1 MSLSPSMN
9 FPPLPTVMNYR
20 PLVLITGFLGA
31 GKTTFLRDL
40 LVHIKAQDLTAD
52 VILNDYEN
60 AALDA
65 ETLQGNAVSIA
76 ALAASC
82 ACCDG
87 LTDLVNLALTAKATR
102 SSVLIV
108 ELNGTADPLPLL
120 ETFTLLENKLHFRP
134 RWQVCVLDSRHYG
147 RRESFAELE
156 LLQLHTAS
164 HFLLSHA
171 GSLGS
176 KTRAMLLDQI
186 KAVNPHASEITAAR
200 LSRHLATNIAAA
212 RPALAFEKST
222 AVEIPHRHRG
232 HHLAHAFT
240 GCQILLPPRV
250 RENTMLAWLHAL
262 PDSVY
267 RAKALISLVDSPD
280 VRHLFER
287 VAMEVMPHPLEV
299 PISLRVPPAAI
310 LIGPKLDPA
319 ELLEISV
326 NHFGPMARFP
336 DEPAVPATH
345 SHV

>member
-1 MSLSPSMN
+1 MSSHSFQSLA
-9 FPPLPTVMNYR
+9 PLPTLVKYR

-40 LVHIKAQDLTAD
+40 LVQVKSQNLTAD

-65 ETLQGNAVSIA
+65 ETLHGKAESIA

-87 LTDLVNLALTAKATR
+87 LSDLVQLAVTAQASR
-102 SSVLIV
+102 SSVLVV

-120 ETFTLLENKLHFRP
+120 ESFTLLESKLHFRP
-134 RWQVCVLDSRHYG
+134 RWQVSVVDARHFG
-147 RRESFAELE
+147 KREEFSALE
-156 LLQLHTAS
+156 ILQLHTAS
-164 HFLLSHA
+164 HYLISHTTGA
-171 GSLGS
+171 N
-176 KTRAMLLDQI
+176 RAALIDQVRSI
-186 KAVNPHASEITAAR
+186 NPHATEITAAR
-200 LSRHLATNIAAA
+200 LSSHLAANIAAML
-212 RPALAFEKST
+212 PSVSCGPLKEVKL
-222 AVEIPHRHRG
+222 PHRHG

-250 RENTMLAWLHAL
+250 RENTVLGWLAAL

-267 RAKALISLVDSPD
+267 RAKALVSLVDSPE

-287 VAMEVMPHPLEV
+287 VAGDIMPHPLEV
-299 PISLRVPPAAI
+299 PISQRVPPSAI

-319 ELLEISV
+319 ALLELSQQ
-326 NHFGPMARFP
+326 HFGPLAKFP
-336 DEPAVPATH
+336 EEPSPQPAHAT
-345 SHV
+345 V

>member
-1 MSLSPSMN
+1 M
-9 FPPLPTVMNYR
+9 
-20 PLVLITGFLGA
+20 ITGFLGA

-40 LVHIKAQDLTAD
+40 LQQIKSQNLTAD

-65 ETLQGNAVSIA
+65 ETLHGKAESIA

-102 SSVLIV
+102 SSVLVV

-120 ETFTLLENKLHFRP
+120 ETFTLMENKLHFRP
-134 RWQVCVLDSRHYG
+134 RWQVCVVDARHFG
-147 RRESFAELE
+147 RRGNFADLE
-156 LLQLHTAS
+156 ILQLHTAS
-164 HFLLSHA
+164 HFIISHA
-171 GSLGS
+171 G
-176 KTRAMLLDQI
+176 LLEQEARGNLIKQI

-200 LSRHLATNIAAA
+200 LSSHLVTNIAAM
-212 RPALAFEKST
+212 RPVLAFGKS
-222 AVEIPHRHRG
+222 AADPAIPTHG

-250 RENTMLAWLHAL
+250 REMTMLAWLNAL

-267 RAKALISLVDSPD
+267 RAKALVSLVDSPE

-287 VAMEVMPHPLEV
+287 VSMDVMPHPLEV
-299 PISLRVPPAAI
+299 PISPRVPPSAI
-310 LIGPKLDPA
+310 LIGPKLDSA
-319 ELLEISV
+319 ELLEISRT
-326 NHFGPMARFP
+326 HFGPMAKFP
-336 DEPAVPATH
+336 EAPTH
-345 SHV
+345 AYV